1 MSRSS
6 LALTANVVAVV
17 AVALGGCTS
26 SGSDSARASQRS
38 QPAGGSQMFRVPSKD
53 GTLIAVECAGAGPTL
68 LMVHGGIGDRT
79 RWTPMF
85 PLLSSHFTVCAM
97 DRRGHG
103 VSGDS
108 PDYSLQ
114 KEAEDVT
121 SVVDSRPGLVFVL
134 GHSYGGVAALE
145 AMFLTNRVSKLILYE
160 PPLQDPVDHDLAV
173 ARKMER
179 MIKEGAREQAVV
191 TFVTEVVRL
200 TPDEA
205 AAMKSRPAWP
215 ELVATIDAQI
225 RQMHALAG
233 YRFDAARMRAVS
245 QPTLLLVGGETTSPY
260 IKQAINNLQTS
271 LPHPTRVVLEGQQH
285 NAMDSGRDVLGEA
298 IITFLLGTTDQA
310 VRK

>member
-6 LALTANVVAVV
+6 LALTVV
-17 AVALGGCTS
+17 AVALSGCSS
-26 SGSDSARASQRS
+26 SGSDSAGASEQS
-38 QPAGGSQMFRVPSKD
+38 QPDRESQMFRVPSKD

-68 LMVHGGIGDRT
+68 IMVHGGIGDRT

-114 KEAEDVT
+114 KEAEDVA
-121 SVVDSRPGLVFVL
+121 SVVDSRPGTVFVL
-134 GHSYGGVAALE
+134 GHSYGGVSALE
-145 AMFLTNRVSKLILYE
+145 ATFFTNRISKLILYE
-160 PPLQDPVDHDLAV
+160 PPLQEPVDHNLAV

-191 TFVTEVVRL
+191 TFVSEVVQL
-200 TPDEA
+200 SSSEV

-215 ELVATIDAQI
+215 ELVATIDSQL
-225 RQMHALAG
+225 RQMHALAA
-233 YRFDAARMRAVS
+233 YRFDATRMSTVR
-245 QPTLLLVGGETTSPY
+245 QPTLLLIGGDTTSPY
-260 IKQAINNLQTS
+260 LKQAISTLQTS
-271 LPHPTRVVLEGQQH
+271 LPNPTRVVLEGQQH
-285 NAMDSGRDVLGEA
+285 NAMDSARDVLAEA
-298 IITFLLGTTDQA
+298 IITFLLGTTDQD
-310 VRK
+310 VGK